1 MRRSR
6 PHSPLIGRTR
16 RTPTQQVE
24 TMVVDFEP
32 VVVRDAGQGRVE
44 RTLELARHR
53 EVDDPTAA
61 RADEVMVVFRQ
72 WLSQLV
78 ALSLIHI

>member
-6 PHSPLIGRTR
+6 AHSPLIGRTR

-32 VVVRDAGQGRVE
+32 VVVRDAGEG
-44 RTLELARHR
+44 
-53 EVDDPTAA
+53 
-61 RADEVMVVFRQ
+61 
-72 WLSQLV
+72 
-78 ALSLIHI
+78 